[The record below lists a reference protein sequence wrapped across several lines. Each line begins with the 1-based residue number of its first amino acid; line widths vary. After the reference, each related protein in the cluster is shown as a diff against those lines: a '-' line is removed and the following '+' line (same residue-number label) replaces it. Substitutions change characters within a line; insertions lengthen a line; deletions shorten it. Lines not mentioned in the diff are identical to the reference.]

1 MKWLLI
7 PFGILTGLLAWWVWV
22 IRNGIFPG
30 PPDRISPPYN
40 GDDPDTLYNEV
51 PYE

>member
-7 PFGILTGLLAWWVWV
+7 PFGILTGLLAWWFWT

-30 PPDRISPPYN
+30 PPPVISPPFDS
-40 GDDPDTLYNEV
+40 GQHDVPYNEI